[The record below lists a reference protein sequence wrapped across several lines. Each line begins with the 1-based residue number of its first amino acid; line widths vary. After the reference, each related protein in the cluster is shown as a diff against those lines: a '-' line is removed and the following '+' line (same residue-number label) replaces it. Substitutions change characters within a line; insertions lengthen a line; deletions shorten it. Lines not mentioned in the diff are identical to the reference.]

1 MKRLLVGLIAA
12 ALAGTG
18 LLALRA
24 ELMTVEVEQAEGSY
38 TEVVVAADVVREN
51 ADVRAEMT
59 HGLVSTCRL
68 LVNAD
73 VVEQS
78 FRAVGD
84 GVFAF
89 RLRPGLDEFDRREL
103 RGCLSDLR
111 VQHLRLDVRH
121 LETVTP
127 AADDRRRNGTPAAG
141 RR

>member
-1 MKRLLVGLIAA
+1 MRRLLIGLVGTT
-12 ALAGTG
+12 LAVTG
-18 LLALRA
+18 FLALRA
-24 ELMTVEVEQAEGSY
+24 ELMTVEVEQPEGSY
-38 TEVVVAADVVREN
+38 TDVVVATRVVREDP
-51 ADVRAEMT
+51 DVRASMT
-59 HGLVSTCRL
+59 HGLVGTCRL

-78 FRAVGD
+78 FRTVSD

-111 VQHLRLDVRH
+111 VQHLRVDVRR

-127 AADDRRRNGTPAAG
+127 ADDGRRAEGTPRTG
-141 RR
+141 

>member
-1 MKRLLVGLIAA
+1 MRRLLVGLVTA

-24 ELMTVEVEQAEGSY
+24 ELMTVEVKQPEGSY
-38 TEVVVAADVVREN
+38 TEVVLAADIVREN
-51 ADVRAEMT
+51 ADVRAEMA

-127 AADDRRRNGTPAAG
+127 AHHERRRDGTPAARG
-141 RR
+141 R